1 MLAAERVRSKGEH
14 LSGVMWRRAICG
26 KKEGGEGQGV
36 GGVCGGFLYLLG
48 FLAER
53 LDVRFRNRLAGPERL
68 DMAVNVSHR
77 HLPING
83 RRCLAGGQGGG
94 QGSTLA

>member
-1 MLAAERVRSKGEH
+1 MEKRRVEKDRGSAG
-14 LSGVMWRRAICG
+14 CG
-26 KKEGGEGQGV
+26 
-36 GGVCGGFLYLLG
+36 GGFLYLLG